1 MTISTTN
8 GLHESNVENSLSA
21 LFLPQSIAFVG
32 ATDRPGSVGYTVLKN
47 LKSVLNGGRRVYPV
61 NPKRKEIGGLQCYAG
76 LAVLPESPD
85 LVVVATPAATVPA
98 VVSEAVKC
106 GAKSLV
112 VISAGY
118 RERGAEGASLEQ
130 KIANELAG
138 SGVRLIGPNCLGIM
152 NPSAGLNATFSE
164 SMALPGNVAFL
175 SQSGALCTAILD
187 WSLEENVGFSAFV
200 STGSMLDVGWGDL
213 IRYFGCDRL
222 TQSILLYIESIQ
234 DGADF
239 LAAAKAVSP
248 HKPII
253 AIKAGRTM
261 AAARAAASHT
271 GAMTGNDAVLDAAFA
286 ACGVL
291 RVDKI
296 SDLFYMAEVLSKQP
310 RPKGP
315 RLTIVTNAGGPGV
328 LATDALIESG
338 CELTVLGNSSQIELN
353 KVLPPHW
360 SHANPI
366 DILGDADPRRYEQVL
381 NIAAADPNSD
391 GLLVVLAPQGMTDPR
406 DCAAIV
412 ARSGQGARKPIL
424 ASWMGG
430 RAVRQGVEL
439 LNQANIPTFSYP
451 DTASRAFAYMW
462 EYTKLQAL
470 VQPELVNKYTV
481 PENAR
486 QRIKQIIAT
495 AKNRNR
501 VLLTEHEAK
510 QVLLHWGISVV
521 PTRLAIDAAEAV
533 SHAAS
538 IGYPVVLKLH
548 SFTITHKSDVGG
560 VHLNLNSAAEVE
572 RAFCAIQH
580 SVGGKG
586 KEAFKGVTVQPM
598 FKEQGYELILGGSTD
613 PQFGPVVLFGSG
625 GQLTE
630 VFQDISLALPPLNQR
645 ATNALIERTKISKAL
660 QGTRGRPP
668 VEHSRLIEVIQ
679 RFAQMLEEVEDIVE
693 CDINPLL
700 ANATSIIALDVRI
713 VLKPSNRIDG
723 ENGRE
728 F

>member
-1 MTISTTN
+1 
-8 GLHESNVENSLSA
+8 
-21 LFLPQSIAFVG
+21 
-32 ATDRPGSVGYTVLKN
+32 
-47 LKSVLNGGRRVYPV
+47 
-61 NPKRKEIGGLQCYAG
+61 
-76 LAVLPESPD
+76 
-85 LVVVATPAATVPA
+85 
-98 VVSEAVKC
+98 
-106 GAKSLV
+106 
-112 VISAGY
+112 
-118 RERGAEGASLEQ
+118 
-130 KIANELAG
+130 
-138 SGVRLIGPNCLGIM
+138 
-152 NPSAGLNATFSE
+152 
-164 SMALPGNVAFL
+164 
-175 SQSGALCTAILD
+175 
-187 WSLEENVGFSAFV
+187 
-200 STGSMLDVGWGDL
+200 
-213 IRYFGCDRL
+213 
-222 TQSILLYIESIQ
+222 
-234 DGADF
+234 
-239 LAAAKAVSP
+239 
-248 HKPII
+248 
-253 AIKAGRTM
+253 
-261 AAARAAASHT
+261 
-271 GAMTGNDAVLDAAFA
+271 
-286 ACGVL
+286 
-291 RVDKI
+291 
-296 SDLFYMAEVLSKQP
+296 
-310 RPKGP
+310 
-315 RLTIVTNAGGPGV
+315 
-328 LATDALIESG
+328 
-338 CELTVLGNSSQIELN
+338 
-353 KVLPPHW
+353 
-360 SHANPI
+360 
-366 DILGDADPRRYEQVL
+366 
-381 NIAAADPNSD
+381 
-391 GLLVVLAPQGMTDPR
+391 
-406 DCAAIV
+406 
-412 ARSGQGARKPIL
+412 
-424 ASWMGG
+424 
-430 RAVRQGVEL
+430 
-439 LNQANIPTFSYP
+439 
-451 DTASRAFAYMW
+451 MW